1 MCTDGERMKED
12 ITTINWWKPLVVF
25 SLEVFVGSLIFIL
38 VLIPA
43 VGLNYLVKFLADKG
57 IDSMIISGLT
67 ALEYTIFAVD
77 VALCLFFIVKSA
89 IKAGKEL

>member
-1 MCTDGERMKED
+1 MVSEEGNNTS
-12 ITTINWWKPLVVF
+12 WWKPLLVF
-25 SLEVFVGSLIFIL
+25 FVEILVGSLIFIL
-38 VLIPA
+38 VSLPA
-43 VGLNYLVKFLADKG
+43 VGLNYLVKWLAEKNV
-57 IDSMIISGLT
+57 DSVIILGLT